1 MAAVLLLLLGGHVGL
16 GPVDDLLLVISFC
29 LRRLVGPSYL
39 SFFAVV
45 SYRMSP
51 VVCCIFVPKS
61 GISDPVYRIL
71 F

>member
-1 MAAVLLLLLGGHVGL
+1 MAAVLLLLGGHIGL

-29 LRRLVGPSYL
+29 LRRLVGPSYV

-45 SYRMSP
+45 RYRMSP
-51 VVCCIFVPKS
+51 VICCIFVPKS
-61 GISDPVYRIL
+61 GISNPVYHIL